1 VGNRGHEPLAV
12 QAVQVGKCSLGY
24 GLRQGHLAL
33 VGRSPISF
41 RSLRVLPVVDGQ
53 AHIPV
58 LLTRRKTFT
67 FLRSG
72 GDRQPASA
80 HCPGDGQR
88 GPPVL
93 EPLPNQHVRFRR
105 ILIRW
110 DKHPD
115 NYIAFLHF
123 ACALIAFRAA
133 GLLG

>member
-1 VGNRGHEPLAV
+1 MGNRGHEPLAV

-93 EPLPNQHVRFRR
+93 EPLPNQHVRLLPGMDGNVGRDSPLLQEVPGLARFAGSVRR
-105 ILIRW
+105 Q
-110 DKHPD
+110 
-115 NYIAFLHF
+115 
-123 ACALIAFRAA
+123 
-133 GLLG
+133 